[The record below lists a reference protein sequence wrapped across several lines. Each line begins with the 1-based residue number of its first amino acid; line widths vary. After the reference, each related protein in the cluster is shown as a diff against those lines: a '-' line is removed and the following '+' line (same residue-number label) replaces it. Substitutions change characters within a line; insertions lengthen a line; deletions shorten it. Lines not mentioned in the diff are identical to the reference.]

1 MLTLMVLF
9 CILMP
14 HDNDIEDGIQ
24 DGRQI
29 THLKKKTYIG
39 YIYKHNW
46 LSFHGQ
52 KCKVIIF
59 A

>member
-1 MLTLMVLF
+1 MVLF

-29 THLKKKTYIG
+29 TLFFKKKSYIG

-46 LSFHGQ
+46 SFIPWSKMQ
-52 KCKVIIF
+52 VIIF

>member
-29 THLKKKTYIG
+29 THLKKNLYRLYI
-39 YIYKHNW
+39 
-46 LSFHGQ
+46 
-52 KCKVIIF
+52 
-59 A
+59 